1 MFYFKN
7 LPGSTISASQVLSR
21 VLLAKD
27 RNLAAEASLRQRL
40 LMCLCSELGGQYKI
54 FMSSPVGGTKTVL

>member
-21 VLLAKD
+21 VLLAED

-40 LMCLCSELGGQYKI
+40 VMCLCSELQEQKI
-54 FMSSPVGGTKTVL
+54 FTSSPVGGTKTVL